1 MAGTPAQGEI
11 NRRVLLVRRPTGI
24 PQPDDFAF
32 DEAPV
37 PPLGD
42 GQFLIRNL
50 YLSVDPAQRGWA
62 ADAAN
67 YAKPVPL
74 GSVMRALA
82 VGVVV
87 ESRHPRFPVGSHAYG
102 WFDWQ
107 DFAVAEPSDVLTRF
121 DEPEVALSAYAG
133 VLGINGLT
141 AWLAFHN
148 LGRPARGDTV
158 LVSTAAG
165 AVGSIVGQLAQ
176 AAGCRV
182 VGLTGGDD
190 KAELCRSRFGYDVAL
205 NYKTGAIE
213 ALLADAAPDGL
224 DIFFDNVGGAIL
236 DAGLRQM
243 RVGGRV
249 VQCGTAS
256 IPSWSPPP
264 EGLRNEREVLT
275 RRLAWSGFVIFDH
288 QPLFGETMGELVA
301 MIRDGTLVYDE
312 DLRRGIESAPEA
324 LTDVYSGR
332 NRGKMLIDLGQS
344 VA

>member
-1 MAGTPAQGEI
+1 MAGAPAQGEI
-11 NRRVLLVRRPTGI
+11 NRRVLLVRRPTGV
-24 PQPDDFAF
+24 PQPEDFSF
-32 DEAPV
+32 DKAPV
-37 PPLGD
+37 PSLGD
-42 GQFLIRNL
+42 GQFLVRNI

-67 YAKPVPL
+67 YAKPVAL

-82 VGVVV
+82 VGIVV
-87 ESRHPRFPVGSHAYG
+87 ESRHRDFAVGSHAYG

-107 DFAVAEPSDVLTRF
+107 DFAVAEPGDVLTRF

-148 LGRPARGDTV
+148 LGRPAAGDTV

-165 AVGSIVGQLAQ
+165 AVGSIVGQLAH

-182 VGLTGGDD
+182 VGLTGSDG

-205 NYKTGAIE
+205 NYKSGSVET
-213 ALLADAAPDGL
+213 LLADAAPAGF

-256 IPSWSPPP
+256 VPAWSPPP

-275 RRLAWSGFVIFDH
+275 RRLSWSGFVIFDH
-288 QPLFGETMGELVA
+288 QPLFDETMKQLVA
-301 MIRDGTLVYDE
+301 MIRSGRVTYEE
-312 DLRRGIESAPEA
+312 DLRSGIEAAPQA
-324 LTDVYSGR
+324 LADVYSGR
-332 NRGKMLIDLGQS
+332 NRGKMLIDLG

>member
-1 MAGTPAQGEI
+1 MAGTLHRDL
-11 NRRVLLVRRPTGI
+11 NRRILLVRRPTGV
-24 PQPDDFAF
+24 PQPADFAF
-32 DEAPV
+32 EEVPV
-37 PPLGD
+37 PSPGD
-42 GQFLIRNL
+42 GQFLVRNI

-67 YAKPVPL
+67 YAKPVAL

-87 ESRHPRFPVGSHAYG
+87 ESRHPDFPVGSHAYG

-107 DFAVAEPSDVLTRF
+107 DFALAEPGDVLTRF

-141 AWLAFHN
+141 ASLAFHD
-148 LGRPARGDTV
+148 LGRPSQGDTV

-165 AVGSIVGQLAQ
+165 AVGSIVGQLAF

-182 VGLTGGDD
+182 VGLTGSDD
-190 KAELCRSRFGYDVAL
+190 KAALCRSRFGYDVAF
-205 NYKTGAIE
+205 NYKSGSVET
-213 ALLADAAPDGL
+213 LLVDSAPDGF

-236 DAGLRQM
+236 DSGLRQM

-256 IPSWSPPP
+256 VASWSPPP

-288 QPLFGETMGELVA
+288 QARFGDTMARLVA
-301 MIRDGTLVYDE
+301 LIRGGQLVYDE
-312 DLRRGIESAPEA
+312 DLRFGIEEAPQA
-324 LTDVYSGR
+324 LADVYSGR
-332 NRGKMLIDLGQS
+332 NRGKTLIDLG